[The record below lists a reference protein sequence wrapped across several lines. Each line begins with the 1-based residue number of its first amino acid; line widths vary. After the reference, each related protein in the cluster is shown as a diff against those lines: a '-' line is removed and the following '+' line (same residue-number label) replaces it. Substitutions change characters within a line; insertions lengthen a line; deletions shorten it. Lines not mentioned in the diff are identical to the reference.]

1 MEIRKTAL
9 VTGVSSGIGKEFAKI
24 LAKDRYNLV
33 LVDKDREKCEILRD
47 SLETEHNIDVILFIE
62 DLSKDNTPYK
72 IYHTLMADKVDI
84 DILINNAGIG
94 AFGRFSETDWRHE
107 VDILKVNITA
117 LTHFT
122 KLFLKGMIERGQG
135 KILNVA
141 SIGAF
146 QAVPLQSV
154 YAASK
159 AYVLSFTE
167 AIAREL
173 KGTGVTVTA
182 LCPGPTATGFHD
194 SAHGNSRKIPLK
206 LKMSTARE
214 VALHGY
220 KAMMRGK
227 HVSIHG
233 FLNTVMINV
242 SRIIPRK
249 ILASLA
255 HKKMEDHLS
264 DI

>member
-62 DLSKDNTPYK
+62 DLSNDNTPYK

-107 VDILKVNITA
+107 VDILKVNISV

-122 KLFLKGMIERGQG
+122 KLF
-135 KILNVA
+135 
-141 SIGAF
+141 
-146 QAVPLQSV
+146 
-154 YAASK
+154 
-159 AYVLSFTE
+159 
-167 AIAREL
+167 
-173 KGTGVTVTA
+173 
-182 LCPGPTATGFHD
+182 
-194 SAHGNSRKIPLK
+194 
-206 LKMSTARE
+206 
-214 VALHGY
+214 
-220 KAMMRGK
+220 
-227 HVSIHG
+227 
-233 FLNTVMINV
+233 
-242 SRIIPRK
+242 
-249 ILASLA
+249 
-255 HKKMEDHLS
+255 
-264 DI
+264 